1 MKTKLSLNVKGITLI
16 ALVITIIVL
25 LILAGVAI
33 SMLSGENGILRQAS
47 NAKQYTDG
55 ESEFEGVK
63 LAATASLINEK
74 HMIEDETKLQ
84 EQLDNH
90 FDNAVAEGNA
100 TIGYTVTI
108 GSNVYNVS
116 STGEV
121 IKAEPEIL
129 QSDIWSLSKVA
140 LVLSDENKVN
150 PAGLIKVKSKY
161 KTTSLQEYKESII
174 LKEYI
179 KENEVFAGCEDLD
192 DVAIMGLQ
200 DGLGAEVYTMEDL
213 ILMFEQLLSQDVTR
227 DQIVYSFTIGKG
239 DTADATLQAMGYDIE
254 EIEQEYESIEQ
265 PEEIP
270 DEIKNITYTITYPN
284 GISEEVDGENLASF
298 VGRSGMSGNGSNK
311 VKINNGQKEVIL
323 KINISKHCPLNY
335 EDEYYKYYWYTD
347 VGDDGYRVVVKD
359 KTLETYGKIL
369 TEIEGAPVAT
379 MISTF
384 EDCTNLITAPEIP
397 ESITYMQSTFSGCT
411 KLSGTLKINSTN
423 LDFTGSVLENAAT
436 EGTGL
441 KVLVPNESM
450 KQKLSSYANDK
461 ITIEVSK

>member
-1 MKTKLSLNVKGITLI
+1 MKTKLSQNVKGITLI

-33 SMLSGENGILRQAS
+33 SMLSGENGILRQVS

-90 FDNAVAEGNA
+90 FDNALAEGNA
-100 TIGYTVTI
+100 TSGYIVTI

-129 QSDIWSLSKVA
+129 QSDIWSLSKVV
-140 LVLSDENKVN
+140 LVSSDENKVN

-200 DGLGAEVYTMEDL
+200 RVFGIEIYTMEDL
-213 ILMFEQLLSQDVTR
+213 ILMYEQLLSQDVTR

-284 GISEEVDGENLASF
+284 GISEEVDGESLASF

-311 VKINNGQKEVIL
+311 VKINNGQKELIL
-323 KINISKHCPLNY
+323 KINISKHCPFVY

-347 VGDDGYRVVVKD
+347 VGYGYRVEVKD
-359 KTLETYGKIL
+359 KTLETYGEIL

-379 MISTF
+379 MIYTF
-384 EDCTNLITAPEIP
+384 ADCANLITAPEIP
-397 ESITYMQSTFSGCT
+397 ESITYMESTFSGCT
-411 KLSGTLKINSTN
+411 KLSGILRINSTN
-423 LDFTGSVLENAAT
+423 LYYGSGVLENAAT